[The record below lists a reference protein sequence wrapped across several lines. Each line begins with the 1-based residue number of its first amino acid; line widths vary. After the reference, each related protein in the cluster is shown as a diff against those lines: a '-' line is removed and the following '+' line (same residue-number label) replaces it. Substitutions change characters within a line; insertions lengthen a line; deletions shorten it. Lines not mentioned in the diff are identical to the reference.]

1 MNSAPNVRHARPDD
15 LPRIAE
21 LAAEHAAY
29 EQAPPPASDLA
40 HRLKALLFAT
50 PTPRLRCLVA
60 ELPDGEVVGYATCAP
75 ELSTWEG
82 REYLH
87 MDCLF
92 LSSDS
97 RGSGI
102 GALLMDAV
110 TAEARNLGLTEIQW
124 QTPVW
129 NEGAVRFY
137 DRLGADSKAKL
148 RYSLAVP
155 KRT

>member
-1 MNSAPNVRHARPDD
+1 MSSAPNVRHARPED
-15 LPRIAE
+15 LPRITE

-29 EQAPPPASDLA
+29 EQAPPPAPDLA
-40 HRLKALLFAT
+40 HRLEVLLFTT
-50 PTPRLRCLVA
+50 PAPRLRCLVA

-75 ELSTWEG
+75 ALSTWEG

-97 RGSGI
+97 RGSGL

-110 TAEARNLGLTEIQW
+110 TAEARDLGLIEVQW
-124 QTPVW
+124 QTPAW
-129 NEGAVRFY
+129 NEGAIRFY
-137 DRLGADSKAKL
+137 DRLGADSTAKL
-148 RYSLAVP
+148 RYSLTVP
-155 KRT
+155 S

>member
-1 MNSAPNVRHARPDD
+1 VNSAPNVRHARPDD

-29 EQAPPPASDLA
+29 EQASPPAPDLA
-40 HRLKALLFAT
+40 QRLRALLFAT

-60 ELPDGEVVGYATCAP
+60 ELPGGEVVGYATCAP

-92 LSSDS
+92 LSSNS
-97 RGSGI
+97 RGSGL

-110 TAEARNLGLTEIQW
+110 TAEAHNLGLTEIQW

-137 DRLGADSKAKL
+137 DRLGADAKAKL
-148 RYSLAVP
+148 RYSLTVP
-155 KRT
+155 R